1 MKSALIKVVLLLAV
15 ISNGTAYAFDEGDAQ
30 AQCMTMT
37 EEKGYQSIDWAW
49 FKSKVTTFDNGN
61 ILVVF
66 PFTAKNAYNA
76 DIPKRAV
83 CSYDAKTNRIT
94 LKIT

>member
-37 EEKGYQSIDWAW
+37 EERDTKALTGLGLNQKLQRLIMEI
-49 FKSKVTTFDNGN
+49 F
-61 ILVVF
+61 
-66 PFTAKNAYNA
+66 
-76 DIPKRAV
+76 
-83 CSYDAKTNRIT
+83 
-94 LKIT
+94 